1 MWYDTVGELRR
12 ATAGARTARG
22 VGEVVTGE
30 KGNGES
36 DEDGESERGVFPSE
50 ILLLLTRRTCATS
63 QGIGTPLVR
72 RLAEE
77 YSTEVIGDEATLEV
91 KSAPHTDNKNGNIQ
105 RWWTSALRRKISSS
119 DSSSTQSTSTE
130 ELRHVL
136 GRALLFQELAMGE
149 DWVVREF

>member
-63 QGIGTPLVR
+63 QGIGTPLVQ
-72 RLAEE
+72 RLAEK
-77 YSTEVIGDEATLEV
+77 YSTEVIGDEATLE
-91 KSAPHTDNKNGNIQ
+91 
-105 RWWTSALRRKISSS
+105 TSALRRKISSS

-136 GRALLFQELAMGE
+136 GRALVFQELATGE